1 MAVPNTGCGARASE
15 RPRFSK
21 PPVSRGELI
30 ARLRSL
36 AERAGGARG
45 AELTG
50 LSREFETQKKLI
62 LDSDRWHDGQT
73 LAELADFAAQLEEF
87 QDAIDLYRQALK
99 VAKALAPLQAVEQ
112 LANMLG
118 REAPRLA
125 VAKGTGAAAKA
136 IELFEEASAGWTGS
150 TRSCTADG

>member
-1 MAVPNTGCGARASE
+1 MRFSATAAPNTGCGVPASAE
-15 RPRFSK
+15 RPRSAK

-45 AELTG
+45 AEQNKLVE
-50 LSREFETQKKLI
+50 EFRVQKKLI
-62 LDSDRWHDGQT
+62 VDGQRWHDGQT
-73 LAELADFAAQLEEF
+73 LSELANFAAQLEEF
-87 QDAIDLYRQALK
+87 QEAIELYREALK

-125 VAKGTGAAAKA
+125 VAKGTGAAA
-136 IELFEEASAGWTGS
+136 ERDQVVR
-150 TRSCTADG
+150 RSD